1 MRRTSISAHGPLAT
15 LATLALL
22 AAAGAPA
29 AAEPH
34 DFGADAR
41 LLYRVVACGGGVLPA
56 GLDAATVDAHCKQ
69 IATWYPSIESK
80 YLAPA
85 RALFAT
91 LRPAGLPTTVVY
103 PFGGGDL
110 LSALVTYPD
119 ATEITTLSLEHAG
132 DPTRLAGASKGA
144 LRRSLALYREVLREL
159 FNNHDSASD
168 NMKKLERGPVPGQLT
183 MFLAAL
189 VAHGYEPV
197 GLRYF
202 RIEAD
207 GSLHYF
213 DDAELAAMAKV
224 KAKRKRGK
232 WVDPDYSAAFSNA
245 ELTFRKAGDPSAP
258 LITHRH
264 IAADLSDG
272 ALRGSPVLAYLERQG
287 QVAVMTKAAS
297 YLLWMGSFS
306 TIRDYLLAHMA
317 WMASDST
324 GIPPRYASKAG
335 LVQTTYG
342 RFDGSYL
349 DGNAADNAAF
359 RKLWRAQPFRKL
371 GFRYGYPDAK
381 KQVHLMITAR
391 PTP

>member
-1 MRRTSISAHGPLAT
+1 MMRRLPIRSLSSLT
-15 LATLALL
+15 LVAIL
-22 AAAGAPA
+22 AGAGPA

-34 DFGADAR
+34 DFGGDAR
-41 LLYRVVACGGGVLPA
+41 LLFRAVACGGGGAAPA
-56 GLDAATVDAHCKQ
+56 GLDASVVDAHCARV
-69 IATWYPSIESK
+69 ATLYPAIERK

-85 RALFAT
+85 RELFAT

-110 LSALVTYPD
+110 LSALVTFPA

-132 DPTRLAGASKGA
+132 DPTRLTGATPAA
-144 LRRSLALYREVLREL
+144 LKRALATYRSVLGEL
-159 FNNHDSASD
+159 FANHDSASD

-189 VAHGYEPV
+189 AAHGYEPV

-207 GSLHYF
+207 GALHYF
-213 DDAELAAMAKV
+213 DDADLAAMAPV
-224 KAKRKRGK
+224 RAKRKRGK

-245 ELTFRKAGDPSAP
+245 ELTFRRAGDPSAP

-264 IAADLSDG
+264 IAADLSDK
-272 ALRGSPVLAYLERQG
+272 ALIGSPVLAYLERRG

-297 YLLWMGSFS
+297 YLLWLGAFS
-306 TIRDYLLAHMA
+306 TIRDYLLGHMA
-317 WMASDST
+317 WMVSDST
-324 GIPPRYASKAG
+324 GIPPQFASKAG
-335 LVQTTYG
+335 FVQTTYG

-349 DGNAADNAAF
+349 DASASQNDAF
-359 RKLWRAQPFRKL
+359 RKLWRGQPFRKL

-381 KQVHLMITAR
+381 KQVHMMITAR
-391 PTP
+391 PVP

>member
-1 MRRTSISAHGPLAT
+1 MRRPSLSLLAT
-15 LATLALL
+15 LGVLALT
-22 AAAGAPA
+22 AAPA
-29 AAEPH
+29 AAAPR
-34 DFGADAR
+34 DFGPEAR
-41 LLYRVVACGGGVLPA
+41 LLYRAVACGGTDAVPA

-69 IATWYPSIESK
+69 IRAWYPQIERK

-119 ATEITTLSLEHAG
+119 ATEITTMSLEHAG
-132 DPTRLAGASKGA
+132 DPTRLAGSSKAELKRA
-144 LRRSLALYREVLREL
+144 LTTYRSVLREL
-159 FNNHDSASD
+159 FANHDSASD

-202 RIEAD
+202 RVEAD

-213 DDAELAAMAKV
+213 DDADLAAMAPV
-224 KAKRKRGK
+224 RAKRKRGK

-245 ELTFRKAGDPSAP
+245 ELTFRKIGDSSGR

-264 IAADLSDG
+264 IAADLSDQ
-272 ALRGSPVLAYLERQG
+272 ALRGSGLLGYLDQRG
-287 QVAVMTKAAS
+287 PIAAMTKAAS

-306 TIRDYLLAHMA
+306 TIRDYLLGHMV
-317 WMASDST
+317 WMASDAT
-324 GIPPRYASKAG
+324 GVPPRYASKAG
-335 LVQTTYG
+335 FSQTTYG
-342 RFDGSYL
+342 RFAGAYL
-349 DGNAADNAAF
+349 DDAVGNDAEAAF
-359 RKLWRAQPFRKL
+359 RKLWAAQPYRKL

-391 PTP
+391 RAP